1 MLLDPSFG
9 YGAQHNR
16 PAASRGARSGA
27 AQRSAAA
34 TDDTIERDDEPEIK
48 IELAELFQALAP
60 DQLARVRPQ
69 LRERRVERQR
79 VLFFEGEAAESLWVL
94 RRGQVRLYKASANGR
109 VTTLETLGPGR
120 IFGAISALERETY
133 PASAEGVTAGVAWCL
148 PRGVLLRLLAEH
160 PRLGIE
166 VLRIVT
172 GRLHEA
178 HERLRSFAHDP
189 APARLARALLAATRD
204 GEAHVTRRALA
215 EASGTTVETAIR
227 VLRRFERE
235 GLLRG
240 EVGLLRVIDIAT
252 LERIA
257 RG

>member
-1 MLLDPSFG
+1 
-9 YGAQHNR
+9 
-16 PAASRGARSGA
+16 
-27 AQRSAAA
+27 
-34 TDDTIERDDEPEIK
+34 
-48 IELAELFQALAP
+48 
-60 DQLARVRPQ
+60 VRPQ
-69 LRERRVERQR
+69 LSERRVERQR
-79 VLFFEGEAAESLWVL
+79 VLFFEGEPAESLWVL
-94 RRGQVRLYKASANGR
+94 RRGEVRLYKASANGR

-120 IFGAISALERETY
+120 IFGAISALEQETY

-160 PRLGIE
+160 PRLGVE
-166 VLRIVT
+166 VLRIVS

-189 APARLARALLAATRD
+189 APARLARALLDATRD

-215 EASGTTVETAIR
+215 EAAGTTVETAIR

-235 GLLRG
+235 GVLRG

-252 LERIA
+252 LKRLA
-257 RG
+257 GV